1 MDPVPKVLCNK
12 NVGANNLGAVW
23 TAADTSQQ
31 RHASLGQTM
40 LSVLAF
46 VWTYKIISET
56 YLFVTVLF
64 LHGTKGKKHR
74 E

>member
-46 VWTYKIISET
+46 VWTEDY
-56 YLFVTVLF
+56 F
-64 LHGTKGKKHR
+64 
-74 E
+74 

>member
-1 MDPVPKVLCNK
+1 MDPFPKVLYKK
-12 NVGANNLGAVW
+12 NVGTDNRGPVW

-46 VWTYKIISET
+46 VWK
-56 YLFVTVLF
+56 
-64 LHGTKGKKHR
+64 
-74 E
+74 